1 MSLIEAEARNAA
13 AVRRVLDEPA
23 KEVSKSGAPGELAEG
38 RGCKSPETK
47 E

>member
-23 KEVSKSGAPGELAEG
+23 TVAALVDA
-38 RGCKSPETK
+38 
-47 E
+47 